1 MKLADYREGYAHI
14 TVPRGGKTILGCWF
28 PLEGEYRVNFEDEWA
43 GVALYTT
50 ENLEGVGLDQ
60 QVHVVLGSAPEWG
73 LPHGY
78 YTLVAWNHNGKTQD
92 LDIYEATEE
101 EIEYLNDER
110 IWEDVTPRG

>member
-1 MKLADYREGYAHI
+1 MKLADHRNGHAHI
-14 TVPRGGKTILGCWF
+14 TVARGGYTILGCWF
-28 PLEGEYRVNFEDEWA
+28 PLEGEYRIRFPEDCSE
-43 GVALYTT
+43 VYLYSRDRPD
-50 ENLEGVGLDQ
+50 LVGGDQ
-60 QVHVVLGSAPEWG
+60 QVRVVLGSAPEWG